1 MLLDPIVERFLD
13 RAPLAVGVR
22 GVLEYA
28 LAPEPLDDLFEQI
41 VGTREDRQLLFSTCV
56 DLLATVVCR
65 INRSVNTAYRATEDM
80 PVTVAAVYRRLQRI
94 PIEAGQALVRRTAQ
108 RLGAVIQELAG
119 AKAGPLPGY
128 RLKVLDGNH
137 LARTQRRIKPLRD
150 VAAGPLPGQSLVV
163 LDWASGLASDVFLC
177 EDAHAQERSLLG
189 AVLETVQAHDVWVAD
204 RNFCT
209 TGFLSGVAGRQG
221 FFVIR
226 RHGSTLS
233 WEEESPWVVA
243 GRADTGAL
251 EEQTIELIGPG
262 ESALPVRRIR
272 LTLDQPTRDGE
283 RAIEVL
289 TNLPPGVAD
298 AARVVQLYRDRWTVE
313 GLFLRL
319 TTVLAC
325 EVNTLGYPP
334 ATLFAFSLALV
345 ASNVQATVLAA
356 VRSERGS
363 AAAEGVSDYYL
374 SAELTRT
381 AEGLAIAVPAVLWSP
396 IAEWSAKAMAVW
408 LRSVVRRAKLERYQK
423 AVRGPK
429 KPKPR
434 RTRFAKKKHIA
445 TARLLRDE
453 RT

>member
-13 RAPLAVGVR
+13 HAPLAVGVR

-41 VGTREDRQLLFSTCV
+41 VGAREDRRLLFSTCV

-65 INRSVNTAYRATEDM
+65 VNRSVNTAYHAAEDL

-94 PIEAGQALVRRTAQ
+94 PVEAGQALVRQTAR
-108 RLGAVIQELAG
+108 RLGAVIHELAG
-119 AKAGPLPGY
+119 AKPAPLPGY

-163 LDWASGLASDVFLC
+163 LDWASGLASEVFLC
-177 EDAHAQERSLLG
+177 EDAHAQERSLLA
-189 AVLETVQAHDVWVAD
+189 AVLDTVQANDVWVAD

-209 TGFLSGVAGRQG
+209 TGFLWGLAGRQG
-221 FFVIR
+221 FFAIR

-233 WEEESPWVVA
+233 WEQESPWVAA

-251 EEQTIELIGPG
+251 EEQTIELLGPDG
-262 ESALPVRRIR
+262 ATLPVRRIR
-272 LTLDQPTRDGE
+272 LRLDHPTRDGE
-283 RAIEVL
+283 RTIEVL
-289 TNLPPGVAD
+289 TNLPPGVAS
-298 AARVVQLYRDRWTVE
+298 AARVAALYRDRWTVE

-334 ATLFAFSLALV
+334 AALFAFSLALV
-345 ASNVQATVLAA
+345 ASNIQATVLAA
-356 VRSERGS
+356 VRGEHG
-363 AAAEGVSDYYL
+363 AVAAENLSAYYV
-374 SAELTRT
+374 SAELVRT
-381 AEGLAIAVPAVLWSP
+381 SEGLAIAVPPSVWSP
-396 IAEWSAKAMAVW
+396 ITAWSAKEMAGW
-408 LRSVVRRAKLERYQK
+408 LRAVVRHARLERYQK
-423 AVRGPK
+423 AARGPK

-434 RTRFAKKKHIA
+434 RTRFPKHKHIA
-445 TARLLRDE
+445 TARLLKNE
-453 RT
+453 QT